1 MYWYVVYT
9 KPRQESRALLNL
21 QNQGYSCYLP
31 TFQLAKLRA
40 GKLTTR
46 VEPLFSRYL
55 FIELSHEHQSQS
67 WAPIRSTLG
76 VSSLLMFGN
85 EPARVPPELVNVLR
99 EREKAVLDQPV
110 SLYQPG
116 EKLQV
121 IEGPF
126 AGLEAVYHMDDGL
139 ARGVVL
145 IELLNRTTK
154 LSVGLN
160 ALRKP
165 A

>member
-1 MYWYVVYT
+1 MNWYVVYT

-31 TFQLAKLRA
+31 TFQQAKLRA
-40 GKLTTR
+40 GKLSTR

-55 FIELSHEHQSQS
+55 FIELGLEQQSQS

-76 VSSLLMFGN
+76 VSNLLMFGN
-85 EPARVPPELVNVLR
+85 EPASVPADLLDLLR
-99 EREKAVLDQPV
+99 AREKITLAQPV

-126 AGLEAVYHMDDGL
+126 AGLEVVYHMDDGL
-139 ARGVVL
+139 ARGIVL
-145 IELLNRTTK
+145 IDLLNRTTK
-154 LSVGLN
+154 LNVSLG
-160 ALRKP
+160 ALRQSS
-165 A
+165 